1 MTSLIW
7 SEASRHVF
15 LIKFVISVRLQ
26 VLYGSNSWMTHLSAA
41 DFREAGLAGPV
52 EVKYI
57 EGAGHHIYSDQAEE
71 FNTILN
77 KLLESQDPGN
87 S

>member
-1 MTSLIW
+1 MC
-7 SEASRHVF
+7 
-15 LIKFVISVRLQ
+15 LQ

-41 DFREAGLAGPV
+41 DFRDAGVRGPV
-52 EVKYI
+52 EVRYI
-57 EGAGHHIYSDQAEE
+57 EGAGHHIYSDQAVQ

-77 KLLESQDPGN
+77 QLLESQDLGN

>member
-1 MTSLIW
+1 
-7 SEASRHVF
+7 
-15 LIKFVISVRLQ
+15 
-26 VLYGSNSWMTHLSAA
+26 MTHLTEE
-41 DFREAGLAGPV
+41 DFREAGVEGPV
-52 EVKYI
+52 EVRYI

-71 FNTILN
+71 FNTILK

>member
-1 MTSLIW
+1 
-7 SEASRHVF
+7 
-15 LIKFVISVRLQ
+15 
-26 VLYGSNSWMTHLSAA
+26 MTHLSAA
-41 DFREAGLAGPV
+41 DFREAGVAGPV
-52 EVKYI
+52 EVRYI